1 MDVGIKNALKLKKA
15 KKKRIK
21 QQEQEEMSINSIEYT
36 LINVTGTWIM
46 AKSKSW
52 FQYLHNFQLDEEHH
66 NLSL

>member
-36 LINVTGTWIM
+36 LINVTGT
-46 AKSKSW
+46 
-52 FQYLHNFQLDEEHH
+52 
-66 NLSL
+66 